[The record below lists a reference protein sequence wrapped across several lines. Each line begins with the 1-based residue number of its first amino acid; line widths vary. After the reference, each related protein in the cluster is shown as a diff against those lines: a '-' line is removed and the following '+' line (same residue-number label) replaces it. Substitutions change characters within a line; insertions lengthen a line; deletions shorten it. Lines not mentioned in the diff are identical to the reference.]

1 MNIMGVIFLWGEIVS
16 QVDHIDEKMVYN
28 LMLLFQYLQ
37 FFHVVGRCL
46 LLFKVIYI
54 IFFSKSIEN

>member
-46 LLFKVIYI
+46 LLLK
-54 IFFSKSIEN
+54 